1 MKASIPQVTRQVVKV
16 NNIGGTLTP
25 SAPITLKNQVV
36 EINSI
41 EDIADV
47 DEVNVTNGATI
58 VYNSSRNLYEIKP
71 LSLSDLDSDID
82 GGTF

>member
-25 SAPITLKNQVV
+25 SSPITLKNQVT
-36 EINSI
+36 ELTSI
-41 EDIADV
+41 ENIADV

-58 VYNSSRNLYEIKP
+58 IYNSSRNLYEIKP
-71 LSLSDLDSDID
+71 LSLSDLGGDID

>member
-25 SAPITLKNQVV
+25 SSPITLKNQVT
-36 EINSI
+36 ELTSI
-41 EDIADV
+41 ENIADV

-58 VYNSSRNLYEIKP
+58 VYNSSRSLYEIKP
-71 LSLSDLDSDID
+71 LSLNDLGGDID

>member
-1 MKASIPQVTRQVVKV
+1 MGLSAFFRKVVKV

-25 SAPITLKNQVV
+25 SSAITLKNQVT
-36 EINSI
+36 ELTSI
-41 EDIADV
+41 ENIADV

-58 VYNSSRNLYEIKP
+58 VYNSSRSLYEIKP
-71 LSLSDLDSDID
+71 LSLRDLGGDIE